1 VKKHKSRMEI
11 IRTLEQRTSFAIACH
26 ENPDGDAIG
35 SVLALS
41 LALMQ
46 MDKQVQALCPD
57 PVPQRYRFLPH
68 WELVSTAAPARPPEV
83 GIALDC
89 DGSGRLRTMESV
101 ICGADVVVDIDH
113 HVSEHV
119 FGDLVLVDPD
129 APATCEIILNLL
141 HDLPVRLTES
151 IATCLFCGLGT
162 DTGFFRFQNTSAR
175 AFKAAAVLVEAG
187 AVPSVIAQQAYVS
200 KSPSALALLG
210 RALAGI
216 RCLADG
222 TIAVATLSRRDF
234 EETGA
239 APEETEGIIDHL
251 KACEGVRVAMLLS
264 EQMSSDGVR
273 CSLRATDETDVG
285 AIAESHGGG
294 GHRAAAG
301 CTLPALTLTQA
312 ESILVPEILK
322 ALGR

>member
-1 VKKHKSRMEI
+1 MKNSESRMKI
-11 IRTLEQRTSFAIACH
+11 IQCLEQRTSFAIACH

-46 MDKQVQALCPD
+46 MGKQVQALCPD

-68 WELVSTAAPARPPEV
+68 WELFSTAAPTQPPEV
-83 GIALDC
+83 GIVLDC
-89 DGSGRLRTMESV
+89 DGPGRLRTMEGV
-101 ICGADVVVDIDH
+101 IRSSDVVIDIDH
-113 HVSEHV
+113 HVSEHT
-119 FGDLVLVDPD
+119 FGDLVLVDPV
-129 APATCEIILNLL
+129 APATCEIILSLL
-141 HDLPVRLTES
+141 HDLPIRLTES
-151 IATCLFCGLGT
+151 IATCLYCGLGT

-175 AFKAAAVLVEAG
+175 AFRAAAVLVEAG

-210 RALAGI
+210 RALTGI
-216 RCLADG
+216 HYLADG
-222 TIAVATLSRRDF
+222 AIAIATLSRKDF
-234 EETGA
+234 QEAGA

-264 EQMSSDGVR
+264 EQMSGAGVR

-285 AIAESHGGG
+285 AIAEAHDGG

-301 CTLPALTLTQA
+301 CTLPAMTLAQA
-312 ESILVPEILK
+312 ESLLAPEILK
-322 ALGR
+322 ALGK